1 MIGRLTGALAEKAP
15 PRLLIDVDGV
25 GYEVDVPMSSFYNLP
40 AVGERV
46 TLLTH
51 FVVREDAQV
60 LYGFLTPDE
69 RSSPRKNPSP
79 SLVAT
84 RTISPSR
91 ATTWT
96 WRSCVDGDTQDVR
109 SCCLTKECYPLAG
122 CRFGSFFPSSIQCSK
137 AVGMWSKAAAV
148 GNAGCAAARCPRSQ
162 PVRRRRIVHMS
173 IACRARS
180 ARPPVGREVLPRLFH
195 TSAGIRVDLRSRPK
209 IMSLARSARQAL
221 TWRCNVRSCA
231 LPA

>member
-69 RSSPRKNPSP
+69 R
-79 SLVAT
+79 
-84 RTISPSR
+84 
-91 ATTWT
+91 
-96 WRSCVDGDTQDVR
+96 
-109 SCCLTKECYPLAG
+109 
-122 CRFGSFFPSSIQCSK
+122 
-137 AVGMWSKAAAV
+137 
-148 GNAGCAAARCPRSQ
+148 
-162 PVRRRRIVHMS
+162 
-173 IACRARS
+173 
-180 ARPPVGREVLPRLFH
+180 
-195 TSAGIRVDLRSRPK
+195 
-209 IMSLARSARQAL
+209 
-221 TWRCNVRSCA
+221 
-231 LPA
+231 